1 MQTILITG
9 ANGFLGQ
16 YLSRLLVNDYQVIA
30 TGKGEDRNQVTA
42 ANYRYES
49 LDFTDLKHVEAIL
62 QKHQPH
68 ILIHAGAV
76 SKPDECE
83 TNKEM
88 AYLHNVKGTEYLLKT
103 AASLQ
108 SHFIFLSTDFVFDG
122 KKGMYNEIDEPGNH
136 VNYYGET
143 KLLAEQLVKAYPCTW
158 SIVRTV
164 LVYGQP
170 GLSRQNILTSTA
182 IALKEGKSLKIF
194 NDQVRTPTY
203 VEDLAFAIKTIADQ
217 KATGIYHISG
227 EDIRTPYQM
236 VIEVAEFFGY
246 DKSLVEPVQEQMF
259 DQPARR
265 PAKTGFDITK
275 AKQELNYEPTSFIEG
290 LRKTFKDW
298 K

>member
-16 YLSRLLVNDYQVIA
+16 YLSRLLAHDSQVIA
-30 TGKGEDRNQVTA
+30 TGRGEDRNQVTA
-42 ANYRYES
+42 ANYQYES
-49 LDFTDLKHVEAIL
+49 LDFTDSKQVETIL
-62 QKHQPH
+62 HKHQPS
-68 ILIHAGAV
+68 IIIHAGAV

-83 TNKEM
+83 TNREM
-88 AYLHNVKGTEYLLKT
+88 AYLHNVQATEYLLKT
-103 AASLQ
+103 AASYQ

-122 KKGMYNEIDEPGNH
+122 TKGMYAETDEPGNP

-143 KLLAEQLVKAYPCTW
+143 KLLAEGLVKTYSFAW

-164 LVYGQP
+164 LVYGHP
-170 GLSRQNILTSTA
+170 GLGRQNILTSSA
-182 IALKEGKSLKIF
+182 SALKEGKSLKIF
-194 NDQVRTPTY
+194 DDQVRTPTY

-246 DKSLVEPVQEQMF
+246 DKSLVEPVQEHMF

-275 AKQELNYEPTSFIEG
+275 AKKELNYQPISFEEG
-290 LRKTFKDW
+290 LRKTFADW